1 MTDTLKEEDFKP
13 DILQPI
19 GLDNEMKKWLVNYV
33 GEKLQPEDD
42 EVNVE
47 MVIQV
52 MAKEFPEFLLPV
64 AEENFIRGYKQ
75 GLNDAEIAQKEWQ
88 ENLQKQLDE
97 RGITLQI
104 NNENRLY

>member
-1 MTDTLKEEDFKP
+1 MLKEDDFKP

-19 GLDNEMKKWLVNYV
+19 SLDNEMKKWLVNYV

-52 MAKEFPEFLLPV
+52 MAKEFPEFLLPI

-75 GLNDAEIAQKEWQ
+75 GLDDADHAQKEWQ
-88 ENLQKQLDE
+88 ENLQQQLDK

-104 NNENRLY
+104 DNENRLY